1 MVFKS
6 LCILV
11 LWTNVALA
19 LEGLTLSFLDFP
31 MKMSSGFLTMT
42 LSYLKIF
49 LTFVVLTCDTFEN
62 NFPFKCFLKFAFV
75 IRNIVRVFWALQA

>member
-1 MVFKS
+1 M
-6 LCILV
+6 

-31 MKMSSGFLTMT
+31 MKMLSGLLTMT

-49 LTFVVLTCDTFEN
+49 LASVVLTCDTFEN
-62 NFPFKCFLKFAFV
+62 DFEIKHNLKK
-75 IRNIVRVFWALQA
+75 NI